1 VPKYFDYDVTP
12 ELQDFAWK
20 YAESYTGNFPFMLD
34 MKVKVQSGSNLS
46 NKQYAAI
53 LNCAVK
59 ANVPIPQP
67 TPVVELDD
75 IDLEFQSLVKNFEIT
90 ADEPAQVEDSIAT
103 DPKLL
108 AELSRITKE
117 METLNRNIDIAK
129 AVVSTHKKEETELL
143 DEEKALFEEF
153 QAKTQAL
160 RNHRLEVTNAMSAA
174 QAQAMKIE
182 RDLENLRNLHA
193 LTLQQIA
200 AEEKFDAI
208 KKQLEELREDQIWSE
223 FIRPFQWDDVCFM
236 AAAYL
241 DGKNGVLNANDMGLG
256 KTFES
261 GALESILIQI
271 FIAAEKRHPRVLWLT
286 KKSLRNSTFRE
297 LQRWSPDRLRIVLDG
312 NASTREFQVEVAVM
326 NNAMLIANY
335 DALNTTP
342 SIMNVEWDFI
352 FMDEVHKVKGGA
364 SSKPTQVFLN
374 TKEVCDKAKFI
385 VPMSGSPIQNHPKE
399 MWSYLHIF
407 DKKRFPDVR
416 SFERSYCY
424 GYGERDEDGN
434 PLVKVDWE
442 RIIRAMSDR
451 VIRHSKKEVLA
462 DLPDKVR
469 EFRYVE
475 LDGQQAEIYN
485 SLRDEFFAWLDEQKS
500 VSLTA
505 TSILAQLTRLRQ
517 IAIVPSS
524 VTYSDKSDKK
534 VHVDCT
540 QSAKIDEAM
549 DIVEQLLAEN
559 EQVVVFSSQF
569 NEPLFEMQRRVSKE
583 FGVTCEVITG
593 ANSQDLSNIEQRFQS
608 GETRILLANAK
619 TAGEGLN
626 LQKSDQWE
634 GGANHA
640 IFLDLWW
647 NPKFNEQ
654 CEDRLHRQG
663 QKDAVTIHIIQAD
676 NTVDAFIAAKLEEKE
691 EMIEGIMESETL
703 RSAGDWKNYLT
714 GLL

>member
-1 VPKYFDYDVTP
+1 
-12 ELQDFAWK
+12 
-20 YAESYTGNFPFMLD
+20 
-34 MKVKVQSGSNLS
+34 MKTKALEGASLT

-53 LNCAVK
+53 LNCAAK
-59 ANVPIPQP
+59 ANVQIPS
-67 TPVVELDD
+67 PVVEVES
-75 IDLEFQSLVKNFEIT
+75 DLEFDDIVKNFT
-90 ADEPAQVEDSIAT
+90 VLPDEESGDFFPEVNMNLPVETSIAT

-108 AELSRITKE
+108 AELQRVNAEMKE
-117 METLNRNIDIAK
+117 LQKNIDLAK
-129 AVVSTHKKEETELL
+129 SVAMTFKSEESLLL
-143 DEEKALFEEF
+143 DEEHRLFDEF
-153 QAKTQAL
+153 QMKTQEL
-160 RNHRLEVTNAMSAA
+160 RNKRLEVTTAMTEA
-174 QAQAMKIE
+174 QAQALKIE
-182 RDLENLRNLHA
+182 RDLENLRNVHA

-200 AEEKFDAI
+200 AEEKFDTI
-208 KKQLEELREDQIWSE
+208 KKQLDELRKDQIWSE

-271 FIAAEKRHPRVLWLT
+271 FQAAEGRHPRVLWLT

-297 LQRWSPDRLRIVLDG
+297 LQRWNPDRMRVVLDG
-312 NASTREFQVEVAVM
+312 PSSAREFQVEVAVM
-326 NNAMLIANY
+326 TNSMLIANY

-342 SIMNVEWDFI
+342 AILAVEWDFI

-374 TKEVCDKAKFI
+374 TKEVCEKAKFI

-407 DKKRFPDVR
+407 DKVRFPDVR

-424 GYGERDEDGN
+424 GYGEKDPETGQ

-451 VIRHSKKEVLA
+451 VIRHSKKEVLH

-475 LDGQQAEIYN
+475 LEGQQKEIYN

-524 VTYSDKSDKK
+524 VTYLNAAGKK
-534 VHVDCT
+534 VHVDCN

-549 DIVEQLLAEN
+549 DIVEQLLAAD

-569 NEPLFEMQRRVSKE
+569 NEPLFEMKRRIQKE
-583 FGVTCEVITG
+583 FGATCEVITG
-593 ANSQDLSNIEQRFQS
+593 ANSSDLSNIEQRFQA

-676 NTVDAFIAAKLEEKE
+676 DTVDAFIAAKLEEKE